1 MPNLHITSETGR
13 LRSVML
19 HRPGSEIEHMTPEM
33 RDELLFDEILWLPGA
48 QAEHEVV
55 SSVIELATGPQGILY
70 VATLLEEVLA
80 DEGLRRTLVQEVMDL
95 EPGYEEVRAALA
107 RELLKLDPAS
117 LVTALIAGQPEDTPH
132 SLAEFLADRTLYRP
146 QPIPNL
152 LFMRDPAAVVGQ
164 RALISSMRLPARRRE
179 PLLLRYIYHYHPIFA
194 TGDGAEPT
202 WWDPFAVQRDTYPA
216 AHIEGGDVL
225 VLNDHALLIGCSER
239 TDHQGIDAIAR
250 SLLHA
255 GSPICT
261 IYVALLPARRAQM
274 HLDTVFTFISPEE
287 CVLYSPLLRG
297 YGNDGVRMVE
307 MTLAR
312 DGVRVQEHTAFL
324 PDLLERREGMR
335 LHTIECGGP
344 DRLSQDRE
352 QWTDAAN
359 FVALAPGVVIGYERN
374 EATFETL
381 HRQAGYE
388 VIAVEECVT
397 EVDGTKRFLVDGE
410 HVTFEKLGR
419 RIAIG
424 TGKKV
429 AIKVGGQELSRARGG
444 PRCMTMPLVRD
455 DQ

>member
-1 MPNLHITSETGR
+1 
-13 LRSVML
+13 
-19 HRPGSEIEHMTPEM
+19 MTPEM
-33 RDELLFDEILWLPGA
+33 RVELLFDEILWLPGA
-48 QAEHEVV
+48 RAEHAVV
-55 SSVIELATGPQGILY
+55 ASVIELATGPEGILY
-70 VATLLEEVLA
+70 IETLLEEVLA
-80 DEGLRRTLVQEVMDL
+80 DERLRQMLIDEVVDL
-95 EPGYEEVRAALA
+95 EPGNEEDRAALWRA
-107 RELLKLDPAS
+107 LRVLEPAS
-117 LVTALIAGQPEDTPH
+117 LVTALIAGRPQDAPH
-132 SLAEFLADRTLYRP
+132 SLAEFLEGRTQYRP

-152 LFMRDPAAVVGQ
+152 LFMRDPAAVVGK

-179 PLLLRYIYHYHPIFA
+179 PLLLRYIYHHHPHFA

-202 WWDPFAVQRDTYPA
+202 WWDPFAVQRDTHAA

-255 GSPICT
+255 GSPITT

-307 MTLAR
+307 MTLGR

-324 PDLLERREGMR
+324 PDLLERREG
-335 LHTIECGGP
+335 LHLHAIECGGP

-381 HRQAGYE
+381 RSQAGYK
-388 VIAVEECVT
+388 VVSIEECIT
-397 EVDGTKRFLVDGE
+397 DADGAQWFLVDGE
-410 HVTFEKLGR
+410 RITLQELGTR
-419 RIAIG
+419 VGIG

-429 AIKVGGQELSRARGG
+429 AIKVGGRELSRARGG

-455 DQ
+455 DL

>member
-1 MPNLHITSETGR
+1 
-13 LRSVML
+13 
-19 HRPGSEIEHMTPEM
+19 MTPEM

-48 QAEHEVV
+48 RAEHAVV
-55 SSVIELATGPQGILY
+55 ASVLELATGPQGVLY
-70 VATLLEEVLA
+70 IETLLEEVLA
-80 DEGLRRTLVQEVMDL
+80 DEKLRRSLVQEVMEL
-95 EPGYEEVRAALA
+95 EPGYEEDRAALA
-107 RELLKLDPAS
+107 RELLEMEPAR

-132 SLAEFLADRTLYRP
+132 SLAEFLEDRTLYRP

-152 LFMRDPAAVVGQ
+152 LFMRDPSAVVGQ
-164 RALISSMRLPARRRE
+164 RALISSMRLQARRRE
-179 PLLLRYIYHYHPIFA
+179 PLLLRYVYHYHPHFA
-194 TGDGAEPT
+194 TADGHDTT
-202 WWDPFAVQRDTYPA
+202 WWDPFAVHRESYPD

-225 VLNDHALLIGCSER
+225 VLNEHALLIGCSER
-239 TDHQGIDAIAR
+239 TDHQGIDALAR
-250 SLLHA
+250 SLLHV
-255 GSPICT
+255 GSPIST
-261 IYVALLPARRAQM
+261 VYVALLPARRAQM

-312 DGVRVQEHTAFL
+312 DGVRVREHTTFL
-324 PDLLERREGMR
+324 PDLLERREGMH

-381 HRQAGYE
+381 RHQAGYE
-388 VIAVEECVT
+388 IVSIEECTVDAERKKLFLADGQRIT
-397 EVDGTKRFLVDGE
+397 ETELAARVG
-410 HVTFEKLGR
+410 
-419 RIAIG
+419 IG
-424 TGKKV
+424 TDKKV

-455 DQ
+455 EL